1 MPFMDKDIEVR
12 ARGTT
17 HWEVLKAIRY
27 HGREEGFIVHAGFE
41 TDFASV
47 PRGLVWLIPKYGR
60 FTAAAILHDFLWA
73 QCRDGRFNWF
83 DADGIFRR
91 AMREDGVPFAH
102 RWLMWGAVRLGV
114 MRHAPFDPFSHGVV
128 QSGLFLAVAG
138 LGAAFVAVPFAVV
151 SCGWCCSGWAS
162 CRCSRSRGCVTGEP
176 AGNRSAPACCSIWA
190 ERRLDCPLP
199 SGAGRELRSNTRLWA
214 GPRIGDRLT
223 AVAPLVA
230 RNLHKGSPSWPGS
243 HRRSP
248 CTHLLPQV
256 TRPWARHTLLPCSRS
271 KPGSRPER
279 RTSPLICAR
288 RPTRRRC
295 RGWST
300 TRSSAGRPTTNED

>member
-1 MPFMDKDIEVR
+1 MPFIDKDIEVR
-12 ARGTT
+12 ARGPT

-151 SCGWCCSGWAS
+151 SLWLVLFWLGQLPLFALSWLRHRGT
-162 CRCSRSRGCVTGEP
+162 SR
-176 AGNRSAPACCSIWA
+176 
-190 ERRLDCPLP
+190 
-199 SGAGRELRSNTRLWA
+199 
-214 GPRIGDRLT
+214 
-223 AVAPLVA
+223 
-230 RNLHKGSPSWPGS
+230 
-243 HRRSP
+243 
-248 CTHLLPQV
+248 Q
-256 TRPWARHTLLPCSRS
+256 
-271 KPGSRPER
+271 PER
-279 RTSPLICAR
+279 PRLLFKM
-288 RPTRRRC
+288 
-295 RGWST
+295 G
-300 TRSSAGRPTTNED
+300 